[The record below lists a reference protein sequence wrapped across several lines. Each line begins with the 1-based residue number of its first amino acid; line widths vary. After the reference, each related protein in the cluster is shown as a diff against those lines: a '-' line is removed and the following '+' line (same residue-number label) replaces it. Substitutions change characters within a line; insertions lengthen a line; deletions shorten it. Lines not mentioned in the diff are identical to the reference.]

1 MKVSGHGQVFQ
12 DRYKSIVCDGDSYF
26 TELVRY
32 IHLNPL
38 RMKLVRDLKEL
49 EKYPYCGHGTILGN
63 AGKAVARLRECAGAV
78 WEASFRGGGG
88 VPAIYCG
95 GSCVGAAT
103 GVSRRWTGT
112 IGGGMVCSQIT
123 ATA

>member
-1 MKVSGHGQVFQ
+1 MKVSGHGHLFQ

-49 EKYPYCGHGTILGN
+49 KSIRIAAMERSWECRQGRGKTARVCWRSLG
-63 AGKAVARLRECAGAV
+63 GELPRRRRRTGDLLRRELR
-78 WEASFRGGGG
+78 WGGDR
-88 VPAIYCG
+88 
-95 GSCVGAAT
+95 S
-103 GVSRRWTGT
+103 
-112 IGGGMVCSQIT
+112 
-123 ATA
+123 

>member
-1 MKVSGHGQVFQ
+1 MKVSGHGHLFQ

-49 EKYPYCGHGTILGN
+49 EKYPY
-63 AGKAVARLRECAGAV
+63 LRA
-78 WEASFRGGGG
+78 
-88 VPAIYCG
+88 
-95 GSCVGAAT
+95 
-103 GVSRRWTGT
+103 
-112 IGGGMVCSQIT
+112 
-123 ATA
+123 